1 MTPNT
6 GDELGGLPTSPLAR
20 VLIIVASAII
30 ILAGVK
36 FAAEI
41 VAPVLFAI
49 FLATLTSPLLQRL
62 ENRGLSTVR
71 ALAVMVAGTLALG
84 GGFIALIYF
93 SIRQAFNQPSA
104 TNATLGATRSS
115 LQGLEMNA
123 TVQGTNILSDKFV
136 LQASSA
142 ILHAVSSAV
151 FQLIIL
157 ITLFVFFLIAFP
169 RFRSPE
175 LVEYVDSSPLF
186 APLLA
191 VRQDLWNFLVIRTK
205 VNAFMAVP
213 ATIFLVVAGIDFAL
227 LWGVLLFVFSFIPY
241 IGFILATIPPALL
254 GWIEYGPVGA
264 IAVIIVFAVVNIVAE
279 YWFFPR
285 SAGKGLNIPAW
296 VVLISVFFWG
306 WLLGPLGTLIAVPI
320 TLLLRVLLSSFT
332 EARWLVDLLGGD
344 EGSRAQQNES
354 TEDKSL

>member
-1 MTPNT
+1 
-6 GDELGGLPTSPLAR
+6 
-20 VLIIVASAII
+20 
-30 ILAGVK
+30 
-36 FAAEI
+36 
-41 VAPVLFAI
+41 
-49 FLATLTSPLLQRL
+49 
-62 ENRGLSTVR
+62 
-71 ALAVMVAGTLALG
+71 
-84 GGFIALIYF
+84 
-93 SIRQAFNQPSA
+93 
-104 TNATLGATRSS
+104 
-115 LQGLEMNA
+115 MNA